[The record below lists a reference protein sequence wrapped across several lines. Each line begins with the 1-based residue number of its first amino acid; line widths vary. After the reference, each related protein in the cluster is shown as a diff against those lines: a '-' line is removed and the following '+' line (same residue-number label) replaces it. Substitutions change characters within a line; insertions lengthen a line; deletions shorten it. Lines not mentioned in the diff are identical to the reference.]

1 MIKNVVFD
9 VGNVILKGLP
19 CNILNDLD
27 LDSDMKKEIQK
38 KFFCNWEELD
48 LGLVTLKEFFDK
60 CNFSFE
66 ISNDLKDKLVKCYKY
81 REFNKDIINLIHIL
95 KINNYNV
102 YILSNNNYDTVDYLR
117 SLDFY
122 KDIDGDCFSC
132 FYHVVKPDK
141 EIYEILINKYN
152 LDVSCSLFIDD
163 NQKNIDIAKELG
175 FVTKKYDYSNNNFI
189 NSLNDIYFKM

>member
-9 VGNVILKGLP
+9 VGGVILKGHP
-19 CNILNDLD
+19 CDILENIDI
-27 LDSDMKKEIQK
+27 DSELKKEINS
-38 KFFCNWEELD
+38 KFFSNWSELD

-60 CNFSFE
+60 CNFSFG
-66 ISNDLKDKLVKCYKY
+66 ISDYLKDMLVNCYKY

-132 FYHVVKPDK
+132 FYHFAKPDK
-141 EIYEILINKYN
+141 EIYEILINK
-152 LDVSCSLFIDD
+152 
-163 NQKNIDIAKELG
+163 
-175 FVTKKYDYSNNNFI
+175 
-189 NSLNDIYFKM
+189 